1 MVFQSFNLF
10 NNMNVLENCLS
21 GQLTVLKRNRQEAKE
36 IALENLKKL
45 EWSVMS
51 TPNLLNFLVDKNN
64 G

>member
-36 IALENLKKL
+36 IALENLKKFGMERYVNAKPYQL
-45 EWSVMS
+45 SGGQ
-51 TPNLLNFLVDKNN
+51 K
-64 G
+64 

>member
-36 IALENLKKL
+36 IALENLKKVGMEL
-45 EWSVMS
+45 YVNTKPSQLS
-51 TPNLLNFLVDKNN
+51 GGQK
-64 G
+64 